1 MSRGVQFLQS
11 SGDLGTLN
19 DAFYNLTG
27 QRWLTQNTQ
36 TGRFLAGI
44 FGWDP
49 RPSIAQVVVY
59 LAYLIPVLIL
69 VFSNTE
75 SATLSWAAWEIDA
88 PLWLV
93 LAITVVAGAIGI
105 RLFGWI
111 WRSMRRRGLR
121 RKAEFR
127 QAHYGS
133 DED

>member
-1 MSRGVQFLQS
+1 MVEREPRRHDDESSAPQPPRTWVLPAVFL
-11 SGDLGTLN
+11 
-19 DAFYNLTG
+19 
-27 QRWLTQNTQ
+27 
-36 TGRFLAGI
+36 
-44 FGWDP
+44 
-49 RPSIAQVVVY
+49 VVI
-59 LAYLIPVLIL
+59 LIPVLIL